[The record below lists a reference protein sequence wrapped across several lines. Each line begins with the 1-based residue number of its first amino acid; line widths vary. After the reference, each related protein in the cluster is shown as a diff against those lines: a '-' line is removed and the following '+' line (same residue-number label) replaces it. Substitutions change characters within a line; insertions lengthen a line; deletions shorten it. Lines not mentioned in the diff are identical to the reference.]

1 MLIKPSKLADCLWLG
16 CDYKVVKAKRSGVCH
31 KETVLQT
38 LIHPLKCCPKLV
50 VCCQGC
56 HDMLW
61 RKTVVSLYYEMKIPL
76 QLVTTPSMYLRRGQL
91 LFPCQKLFVSLI
103 HYALRIIAKHNQRV
117 CIIQCTM
124 VYNCYYWD
132 KIRKSK
138 NDGSSLW
145 SLMIVYN

>member
-1 MLIKPSKLADCLWLG
+1 MLIKPSRLADCLWLG
-16 CDYKVVKAKRSGVCH
+16 CDYKVVKAKRSRVCY

-76 QLVTTPSMYLRRGQL
+76 QLVTTSSMYLRRGRL
-91 LFPCQKLFVSLI
+91 LFPCQKLFVSLM
-103 HYALRIIAKHNQRV
+103 HYALRIMAKHNQRV
-117 CIIQCTM
+117 CIIQCRWYTT
-124 VYNCYYWD
+124 VITE
-132 KIRKSK
+132 IRSEKVK
-138 NDGSSLW
+138 MTAAAFDHW
-145 SLMIVYN
+145 W

>member
-1 MLIKPSKLADCLWLG
+1 MLIKPSRLADWLRLG

-38 LIHPLKCCPKLV
+38 LILHTLKCCPKLL

-61 RKTVVSLYYEMKIPL
+61 RKTVVSLYYEMRTL
-76 QLVTTPSMYLRRGQL
+76 LHLVTTSSMYLCRERL

-103 HYALRIIAKHNQRV
+103 HYALRIIAKYNQRV

-124 VYNCYYWD
+124 VYSYY
-132 KIRKSK
+132 
-138 NDGSSLW
+138 
-145 SLMIVYN
+145 

>member
-1 MLIKPSKLADCLWLG
+1 MLIKPSRLADCLWLG
-16 CDYKVVKAKRSGVCH
+16 CDYKVVKAKRSRVWYN
-31 KETVLQT
+31 ETVLQT

-76 QLVTTPSMYLRRGQL
+76 QLVTTPSMYLRRGRL

-124 VYNCYYWD
+124 VYSYYWD

>member
-1 MLIKPSKLADCLWLG
+1 MLIKPSRLADCLRLG
-16 CDYKVVKAKRSGVCH
+16 FDYKVVKGKICGVCH

-61 RKTVVSLYYEMKIPL
+61 RKTVVSLYYEMKLPL
-76 QLVTTPSMYLRRGQL
+76 QLVTTSSMYLRRGRL

-117 CIIQCTM
+117 CIIQCRWYT
-124 VYNCYYWD
+124 VITE
-132 KIRKSK
+132 IRSEKVK
-138 NDGSSLW
+138 MTAAAFDH
-145 SLMIVYN
+145 